1 VKRSDLSIVAGIAAV
16 VLIGAFWVLVL
27 SPKRQHASELQDQ
40 VDQLRASVE
49 LQQQSAAAAREA
61 RSNYDTDYRKLV
73 VLGKAVPEDSDQ
85 PSLIVQLQRLADKA
99 SVDFESIDL
108 SSSSSATAPTPIS
121 AGSNGQVTPAPQAA
135 GSSTASTS
143 SSSSSSTPP
152 SSSTSA
158 SSTPSSSTSSSSSTP
173 STASASTSVPATPVA
188 PTESSAAGL
197 PLGASVGP
205 AGLPVMPYELSFSGG
220 FFEIADFL
228 KELDAMVNAHGG
240 HVGVRGRLL
249 TVDSFSLATDD
260 TSTTDQAPSTG
271 TLSAS
276 FSVTTYLTPPDQGI
290 TAGATE
296 GGPAPATPAPATPTP
311 ASTSGSTA
319 SATQT
324 SSPAPTP

>member
-1 VKRSDLSIVAGIAAV
+1 VKRSDLSIVAGIAGV

-85 PSLIVQLQRLADKA
+85 PSLIVQLQHLADKA
-99 SVDFESIDL
+99 NVDFDSIDL
-108 SSSSSATAPTPIS
+108 ASSSSAAAPTPIS
-121 AGSNGQVTPAPQAA
+121 AGSNGQVTPPPQAA
-135 GSSTASTS
+135 GSSTASTG
-143 SSSSSSTPP
+143 STT
-152 SSSTSA
+152 SSSTS
-158 SSTPSSSTSSSSSTP
+158 SSSATSTTPSSSTSSSSSTP
-173 STASASTSVPATPVA
+173 STASASTSAPATPAA
-188 PTESSAAGL
+188 PTESAAASL

-205 AGLPVMPYELSFSGG
+205 AGLPVMPYDLSFSGG

-228 KELDAMVNAHGG
+228 KELDAMVHARGI

-249 TVDSFSLATDD
+249 TVDSFSLTANE
-260 TSTTDQAPSTG
+260 TSTTDQAPTTG
-271 TLSAS
+271 TLSAT
-276 FSVTTYLTPPDQGI
+276 FSITTYLTPPDQGI
-290 TAGATE
+290 TGGATQ
-296 GGPAPATPAPATPTP
+296 GGPAPATPTPV
-311 ASTSGSTA
+311 SSSGSTA

-324 SSPAPTP
+324 ASPAPTP